1 MANDTTVIQR
11 ADKFGVGTTYNPYK
25 NSLSTTNLQKQR
37 FRIADTPTYADSP
50 VIIVSTGLVP
60 NWQDFIGGNIVCN
73 IYDTD
78 ETTLLE
84 TLLPKVVDVG
94 SGLFPAKNEIN
105 WFDVVGMQGDFYV
118 NEVWAGKI
126 LEISGNFETCS
137 ITAEDINTLFETCSV
152 MAKDINT
159 LMKRQPKIEILTL
172 TGIEIMNSSGDT
184 GWISNNNYHFYPS
197 NRINIGDLFRA
208 KFPDKKNLQIIFW
221 NLKETI
227 FTATATTTAYAPA
240 TATAT
245 APPTAYAPA
254 TAPATATAT
263 ATYAATTAPATA
275 TATAY
280 AKAPGLT
287 AASGDILTVSGDFNN
302 LRSRGLK
309 YRLTYF
315 YRIVANFY
323 ITCLSM

>member
-25 NSLSTTNLQKQR
+25 NALSTTNLQKQR

-60 NWQDFIGGNIVCN
+60 NWQNFIGGNIVCN

-105 WFDVVGMQGDFYV
+105 WFDIVGMQGDFYV

-137 ITAEDINTLFETCSV
+137 ITAEDINTL
-152 MAKDINT
+152 
-159 LMKRQPKIEILTL
+159 MKRQPKIEVLTI
-172 TGIEIMNSSGDT
+172 TDIEIMNSGGDT
-184 GWISNNNYHFYPS
+184 GWISNSNYHFYPS

-227 FTATATTTAYAPA
+227 FTATATATARATATDTAIANARATDTDTASTARAFAYA
-240 TATAT
+240 TATAH
-245 APPTAYAPA
+245 AYPT
-254 TAPATATAT
+254 
-263 ATYAATTAPATA
+263 
-275 TATAY
+275 
-280 AKAPGLT
+280 APGLT

-302 LRSRGLK
+302 CGSRGTDYK
-309 YRLTYF
+309 LTYS
-315 YRIVANFY
+315 YRVVANFY
-323 ITCLSM
+323 FTCLSM

>member
-25 NSLSTTNLQKQR
+25 NALSTTNLQKQR

-60 NWQDFIGGNIVCN
+60 NWQNFIGGNIVCN

-105 WFDVVGMQGDFYV
+105 WFDIVGMQGDFYV

-137 ITAEDINTLFETCSV
+137 ITAEDINTL
-152 MAKDINT
+152 
-159 LMKRQPKIEILTL
+159 MKRQPKIEILTL
-172 TGIEIMNSSGDT
+172 TDIEIMNSSGDT
-184 GWISNNNYHFYPS
+184 GWIINNNYHFNPS
-197 NRINIGDLFRA
+197 NTINVGDLFRA

-227 FTATATTTAYAPA
+227 FTAYANAYA
-240 TATAT
+240 
-245 APPTAYAPA
+245 YASA
-254 TAPATATAT
+254 
-263 ATYAATTAPATA
+263 ATYATA

-280 AKAPGLT
+280 SNAVTTYATATARGWGADGENASTAPNHRPRING
-287 AASGDILTVSGDFNN
+287 GKRGYFNC
-302 LRSRGLK
+302 
-309 YRLTYF
+309 F
-315 YRIVANFY
+315 W
-323 ITCLSM
+323 

>member
-25 NSLSTTNLQKQR
+25 NALSTTNLQKQR

-60 NWQDFIGGNIVCN
+60 NWQGFIGGNIVCN

-105 WFDVVGMQGDFYV
+105 WFDIVGMQGDFYV

-137 ITAEDINTLFETCSV
+137 ITAEDINTLFGTCSV
-152 MAKDINT
+152 MAKYINT
-159 LMKRQPKIEILTL
+159 LMKRQPKIEVLTI
-172 TGIEIMNSSGDT
+172 TGIEIMNSGGDT
-184 GWISNNNYHFYPS
+184 GWISDNNYHFYPS
-197 NRINIGDLFRA
+197 NTINVGDLFRA

-221 NLKETI
+221 NFKENL
-227 FTATATTTAYAPA
+227 F
-240 TATAT
+240 
-245 APPTAYAPA
+245 
-254 TAPATATAT
+254 TAPATAT
-263 ATYAATTAPATA
+263 TTTDTA
-275 TATAY
+275 TATAIANATATTY
-280 AKAPGLT
+280 ATPPGLM
-287 AASGDILTVSGDFNN
+287 AASGDILTVSGVFNN
-302 LRSRGLK
+302 VGSRGSN
-309 YRLTYF
+309 YRLTYS
-315 YRIVANFY
+315 YRVVANFY
-323 ITCLSM
+323 FTCLSM

>member
-25 NSLSTTNLQKQR
+25 NALSTTNLQKQR

-137 ITAEDINTLFETCSV
+137 ITAEDINTL
-152 MAKDINT
+152 
-159 LMKRQPKIEILTL
+159 MKRQPKIEILTL
-172 TGIEIMNSSGDT
+172 TDIELINSSSDT
-184 GWISNNNYHFYPS
+184 GMISNNNYHFNPS
-197 NRINIGDLFRA
+197 NTINVGDLFRA

-227 FTATATTTAYAPA
+227 FTAYAGSVTVNGNTYVTATASYS

-245 APPTAYAPA
+245 ASSTASS
-254 TAPATATAT
+254 TAPAH
-263 ATYAATTAPATA
+263 TTASANA
-275 TATAY
+275 S
-280 AKAPGLT
+280 APGLT

-302 LRSRGLK
+302 SRSRGTA
-309 YRLTYF
+309 YILTYI
-315 YRIVANFY
+315 YRIVADFY
-323 ITCLSM
+323 FTCLSM

>member
-25 NSLSTTNLQKQR
+25 NALSTTNLQKQR
-37 FRIADTPTYADSP
+37 FRIAATPTYADRP
-50 VIIVSTGLVP
+50 VIIVSTGFVP
-60 NWQDFIGGNIVCN
+60 NWQNFIGGNIVCN

-137 ITAEDINTLFETCSV
+137 ITAEDINTL
-152 MAKDINT
+152 
-159 LMKRQPKIEILTL
+159 MKRQPKIEVLTL
-172 TGIEIMNSSGDT
+172 TDIEIINSSGDT
-184 GWISNNNYHFYPS
+184 GWISNNNYHLYPS

-221 NLKETI
+221 NLKATI
-227 FTATATTTAYAPA
+227 FTATV

-245 APPTAYAPA
+245 AAYTAHTTAY
-254 TAPATATAT
+254 ATATAAYT
-263 ATYAATTAPATA
+263 AHTAHTTAYATA
-275 TATAY
+275 TAAATANAY
-280 AKAPGLT
+280 TDTTVTATANDPGLT

-302 LRSRGLK
+302 SGSRGRN